1 MEDVKNNHC
10 SIDLLSASE
19 RLSRALQYRTISF
32 ENTDRID
39 KSEFLSFR
47 TFLEETFP
55 NVFKKFKMELI
66 NEMSVLLKW
75 EGIGHDAGSMLLMA
89 HMDVAPVEVGTEN
102 EWRYP
107 PFSGKL
113 SDGYIW
119 GRGALDMKSQLM
131 GILEAAEE
139 LIKNDFKPRNTI
151 YLAFGHDEE
160 IGGRNGNAHIA
171 AYLES
176 KGIALSTVLDEG
188 GFILKNA
195 VSAVTKPVAL
205 IGVAE
210 KGTTTLELI
219 ALAQGGH
226 SSMPPRHTAIGKLSS
241 AIYRLERKQFR
252 TRLDGAAKQF
262 FNAILPEMSLIRKI
276 VFKNLWLFKPLILRV
291 LTKSE
296 TTNALIRNTVAVTII
311 EGGVKENILP
321 KQAKAIINFRVLPG
335 ESINGIKEKVEKVVE
350 LDGIKVKIRENSFNP
365 SGVSSS
371 SSPEFKT
378 ISKVVKNVFSETI
391 VAPYLTVGLTDSR
404 YYQKISSQIYR
415 FSPIEI
421 SMDDL
426 STIHGINEK
435 ISMEA
440 YEKLLK
446 FFYLLMKEF

>member
-1 MEDVKNNHC
+1 MEYEKNNHC
-10 SIDLLSASE
+10 SIDILAASE
-19 RLSRALQYRTISF
+19 RLSRALQYKTISF
-32 ENTDRID
+32 ENTDRIE
-39 KSEFLSFR
+39 KPEFQSFR
-47 TFLEETFP
+47 AFLEETFP
-55 NVFKKFKMELI
+55 NVFKKLKMELI
-66 NEMSVLLKW
+66 NELSVLLKW
-75 EGIGHDAGSMLLMA
+75 EGMGHNAGSMLLMA

-102 EWRYP
+102 DWSYP

-139 LIKNDFKPRNTI
+139 LLKNDFKPRNTI

-176 KGIALSTVLDEG
+176 KGIALSAVLDEG
-188 GFILKNA
+188 GFILKDA
-195 VSAVTKPVAL
+195 VSVVTKPVAL
-205 IGVAE
+205 VGVAE

-226 SSMPPRHTAIGKLSS
+226 SSIPPRHTAIGKLSA

-262 FNAILPEMSLIRKI
+262 FNAILPEMSLIKKI
-276 VFKNLWLFKPLILRV
+276 VFKNLWLFKPFILRV
-291 LTKSE
+291 LANSE
-296 TTNALIRNTVAVTII
+296 TTNALIRNTIAVTMI

-321 KQAKAIINFRVLPG
+321 QQAKACINIRILPG
-335 ESINGIKEKVEKVVE
+335 DSINGIKEKVEKIVGCY
-350 LDGIKVKIRENSFNP
+350 GIKVKIKENSFNP
-365 SGVSSS
+365 SGVSRS

-378 ISKVVKNVFSETI
+378 ISKVVKSVFSDTI

-404 YYQKISSQIYR
+404 YYQKVSSQIYR

-426 STIHGINEK
+426 NSIHGINEK

-446 FFYLLMKEF
+446 FFYFLVKEF